1 MREPDLIYMD
11 HQALQ
16 RISDQ
21 QVLNQYLIDLAKE
34 RYEAPVEN
42 HIKHRLI
49 RIVRGEVHKLPK
61 EKQELI
67 HLRFWQDQ
75 TLKEMAQTLAISVQI
90 VKEKL
95 QEILETLRVEV
106 TKVIQ
111 YHYRFDLEEILCLI
125 DR

>member
-1 MREPDLIYMD
+1 MREPELIYMD
-11 HQALQ
+11 HRDLQ

-21 QVLNQYLIDLAKE
+21 QALNQYLIDLAQE

-49 RIVRGEVHKLPK
+49 RIVRSEVRKLSK
-61 EKQELI
+61 EEQGLI

-75 TLKEMAQTLAISVQI
+75 TLKEMAQTLAVSVQD

-95 QEILETLRVEV
+95 QEILKTLRTEI
-106 TKVIQ
+106 TKGIQ

>member
-1 MREPDLIYMD
+1 MREPELIYMD
-11 HQALQ
+11 HQSLQ
-16 RISDQ
+16 NISDQ
-21 QVLNQYLIDLAKE
+21 QVLNQYLIDLARE

-49 RIVRGEVHKLPK
+49 RIVRSEVRKLPK
-61 EKQELI
+61 EEQEFI

-75 TLKEMAQTLAISVQI
+75 TLKEMAQTLALSVQD

-95 QEILETLRVEV
+95 QEILKTLRTEI
-106 TKVIQ
+106 TKGIQ